1 MRLTCLRIVALIL
14 ACLMAA
20 PAFAGQRRGRAFP
33 PGPREGFPPG
43 PREGVGRPAPGD
55 DPRRGPES
63 TERFTR
69 TVRLA
74 RNGTFDLSN
83 VAGDI
88 VITGGGGNEVR
99 IDAVKRVRSRDE
111 ADAAARL
118 QAIEI
123 DIIEVTN
130 RVEVRTV
137 YPRLQRNLAGAVDY
151 TVMVPQ
157 DAAVMV
163 KTVSGDVRV
172 SNVRGELR
180 AESVSGSVTAADVPR
195 VSGLRSVSGDITLT
209 GGAAEASLT
218 AVTVSGNLL
227 VRGFK
232 GRNLD
237 ASSVSGELR
246 FDNVESERVTMKSVS
261 GNIAYGGAL
270 AGNGRYEFNSHSGN
284 IRLALVGDTGFD
296 LDANTFSGDVQSAY
310 ALTLRGGD
318 APPGGRLGRGRGAR
332 ARTVRGTF
340 GDGSA
345 SLALQSFSGAIEIAR
360 R

>member
-1 MRLTCLRIVALIL
+1 MRLTWLRIVALLL

-20 PAFAGQRRGRAFP
+20 PAFAGQRRGR
-33 PGPREGFPPG
+33 GGFPPLPPG
-43 PREGVGRPAPGD
+43 ERLGRPAPGD
-55 DPRRGPES
+55 DPRRGQES

-88 VITGGGGNEVR
+88 VITGGGGSEVR

-123 DIIEVTN
+123 DVIEVTN

-151 TVMVPQ
+151 TVAVPQ

-180 AESVSGSVTAADVPR
+180 AESVSGSVTATDVPR
-195 VSGLRSVSGDITLT
+195 VSALRSVSGDIVLT
-209 GGAAEASLT
+209 NGAAEAALT

-227 VRGFK
+227 VKGFK

-237 ASSVSGELR
+237 VSAVSGDLR
-246 FDNVESERVTMKSVS
+246 FDDVESERVTMKSVS
-261 GNIAYGGAL
+261 GNIAYRGAL
-270 AGNGRYEFNSHSGN
+270 VRNGRYEFNSHSGD
-284 IRLALVGDTGFD
+284 ILLGLAGDTGFD
-296 LDANTFSGDVQSAY
+296 VDASTFSGDFQSDY

-318 APPGGRLGRGRGAR
+318 APPGGRLGRGRGGAR
-332 ARTVRGTF
+332 ARAVRGTF
-340 GDGSA
+340 GNGSA
-345 SLALQSFSGAIEIAR
+345 SVNLQSFSGGLAITR

>member
-1 MRLTCLRIVALIL
+1 MKQTMLRITAVILIC
-14 ACLMAA
+14 AVAA

-33 PGPREGFPPG
+33 PGPGEG
-43 PREGVGRPAPGD
+43 RLGRPAPGD
-55 DPRRGPES
+55 DPRRGQES

-88 VITGGGGNEVR
+88 IITGGGGNDVR

-151 TVMVPQ
+151 TVAVPQ

-172 SNVRGELR
+172 TNVRGELR
-180 AESVSGSVTAADVPR
+180 AESVSGKVTATDVPK
-195 VSGLRSVSGDITLT
+195 VSGLRSVSGDIALT
-209 GGAAEASLT
+209 NGAADASLT
-218 AVTVSGNLL
+218 AVTVSGSLL

-232 GRNLD
+232 ARNLD
-237 ASSVSGELR
+237 ASSVSGDLR

-261 GNIAYGGAL
+261 GNISYGGAL
-270 AGNGRYEFNSHSGN
+270 AGNGRYEFNSHSGD

-310 ALTLRGGD
+310 ALTLRGGEP
-318 APPGGRLGRGRGAR
+318 PPGGRLGRGAR

-345 SLALQSFSGAIEIAR
+345 SLALQSFSGGIEITR